1 MKYLARNLVTAA
13 AARNAATRFSQAA
26 STGLG
31 ARMCARVIQPAGTI
45 RTLTTT
51 MSMRVN
57 GSSDSDLLHTLRD
70 EADYESKQAAE
81 EGEPEFIQAFMNK
94 TGFKIKTKTGEQ
106 KVTMTKQ
113 FGSETITISFDVG
126 EILNAESPI
135 ANFET
140 YRENDSGDVQKEAE
154 INADDAPEDFAIGF
168 TATISKNSTHMLFLE
183 LESNEGEV
191 GVNHMRFLS
200 NKDVSDISDMD
211 LEWVRQ
217 KAYCGPLF
225 GQLSDD
231 LKENIDAFLAERNID
246 TGLTLFM
253 QDYIEHK
260 EQGEYLNWLRKFKSF
275 VEA

>member
-1 MKYLARNLVTAA
+1 MKYIVRNLVTAA
-13 AARNAATRFSQAA
+13 ARNATPRFSQAA
-26 STGLG
+26 SIGLG
-31 ARMCARVIQPAGTI
+31 ARMCARIIQPVGTI

-51 MSMRVN
+51 MPVRVN

-70 EADYESKQAAE
+70 EADYEAKQAAE

-126 EILNAESPI
+126 EILNAENPI
-135 ANFET
+135 ADFET

-154 INADDAPEDFAIGF
+154 INADDTPEDFAIGF
-168 TATISKNSTHMLFLE
+168 TATISKNSTDMLFLE

-200 NKDVSDISDMD
+200 NKDVSDISGMN

-260 EQGEYLNWLRKFKSF
+260 EQSEYLNWLRKFKSF

>member
-13 AARNAATRFSQAA
+13 ARNAAPRFSQAA
-26 STGLG
+26 SIGLG
-31 ARMCARVIQPAGTI
+31 ARMCARVIQPVGTI

-51 MSMRVN
+51 TPMRVN

-70 EADYESKQAAE
+70 EAEYEAKQAAE

-106 KVTMTKQ
+106 KVIMTKQ

-126 EILNAESPI
+126 EILNAENPI

-154 INADDAPEDFAIGF
+154 INADDTPEDFAIGF
-168 TATISKNSTHMLFLE
+168 TATISKNSAHMLFLE

-260 EQGEYLNWLRKFKSF
+260 EQSEYLNWLRKFKSF

>member
-1 MKYLARNLVTAA
+1 MKYIVRNLVTAA
-13 AARNAATRFSQAA
+13 ARNAAPRFSQAA
-26 STGLG
+26 SIGLG
-31 ARMCARVIQPAGTI
+31 ARMCARIIQPVGTI

-51 MSMRVN
+51 MPMRVN

-70 EADYESKQAAE
+70 EADYEAKQAAE

-126 EILNAESPI
+126 EILNAENPI
-135 ANFET
+135 ADFET

-154 INADDAPEDFAIGF
+154 INADDTPEDFAIGF
-168 TATISKNSTHMLFLE
+168 TATISKNTTHMLFLE

-200 NKDVSDISDMD
+200 NKDVSDISGMN

-231 LKENIDAFLAERNID
+231 LKENIDAFLAE
-246 TGLTLFM
+246 
-253 QDYIEHK
+253 
-260 EQGEYLNWLRKFKSF
+260 
-275 VEA
+275 

>member
-13 AARNAATRFSQAA
+13 ARNAAPRFSQAA
-26 STGLG
+26 SIGLG
-31 ARMCARVIQPAGTI
+31 ARMCAHVIQPAGTI

-51 MSMRVN
+51 MPMRVN

-70 EADYESKQAAE
+70 EADYETKQAAE

-126 EILNAESPI
+126 EILNAENPI

-168 TATISKNSTHMLFLE
+168 TATISKPNTPVLFLE

-200 NKDVSDISDMD
+200 NKDVSDISGMD
-211 LEWVRQ
+211 LEWARQ

>member
-1 MKYLARNLVTAA
+1 MKYIVRNLVTAA
-13 AARNAATRFSQAA
+13 ARNAAPRFSQAA
-26 STGLG
+26 SIGLG
-31 ARMCARVIQPAGTI
+31 ARMCARVIQPVGTI

-51 MSMRVN
+51 MPMRVN

-70 EADYESKQAAE
+70 EADYEAKQAAE

-126 EILNAESPI
+126 EILNAENPI
-135 ANFET
+135 ADFET

-154 INADDAPEDFAIGF
+154 INADDTPEDFAIGF

-200 NKDVSDISDMD
+200 NKDVSDISGMN

-260 EQGEYLNWLRKFKSF
+260 EQSEYLNWLRKFKSF

>member
-1 MKYLARNLVTAA
+1 MKYIARNLVTAA
-13 AARNAATRFSQAA
+13 ARNAAPRFSQAA
-26 STGLG
+26 SIGLG
-31 ARMCARVIQPAGTI
+31 ARMCARVIQPVGTI

-51 MSMRVN
+51 MPMRVN

-70 EADYESKQAAE
+70 EADYEAKQAAE

-126 EILNAESPI
+126 EILNAENPI
-135 ANFET
+135 ADFET

-154 INADDAPEDFAIGF
+154 INADDTPEDFAIGF
-168 TATISKNSTHMLFLE
+168 TATISKNSTDMLFLE

-200 NKDVSDISDMD
+200 NKDVSDISGMD

-260 EQGEYLNWLRKFKSF
+260 EQSEYLNWLRKFKSF

>member
-1 MKYLARNLVTAA
+1 MKYIVRNLVTAA
-13 AARNAATRFSQAA
+13 ARNAAPRFSQAA
-26 STGLG
+26 SIGLG
-31 ARMCARVIQPAGTI
+31 ARMCARVIQPVGTI

-51 MSMRVN
+51 MPMRVN

-70 EADYESKQAAE
+70 EADYEAKQAAE

-126 EILNAESPI
+126 EILNAENPI
-135 ANFET
+135 ADFET

-154 INADDAPEDFAIGF
+154 INADDTPEDFAIGF
-168 TATISKNSTHMLFLE
+168 TATISKNTTHMLFLE

-200 NKDVSDISDMD
+200 NKDVSDISGMN

-260 EQGEYLNWLRKFKSF
+260 EQSEYLNWLRKFKSF